1 MGRRLRGGRVMYQIQ
16 MDTICDG
23 WVMAWEGANY
33 PLYSEAMLE
42 LDVFLMEVK
51 QDGLDYDREDYRIKF
66 IGE

>member
-1 MGRRLRGGRVMYQIQ
+1 MYQIQ

-66 IGE
+66 IGEVA

>member
-1 MGRRLRGGRVMYQIQ
+1 MGGSIMYQIQ

-23 WVMAWEGANY
+23 WVMAWEGAEF
-33 PLYSEAMLE
+33 PFYSDALIE

-66 IGE
+66 IREVA

>member
-1 MGRRLRGGRVMYQIQ
+1 MGGFIMYQIQ

-23 WVMAWEGANY
+23 WVMAWEGAEF
-33 PLYSEAMLE
+33 PFYSDALIE

>member
-1 MGRRLRGGRVMYQIQ
+1 
-16 MDTICDG
+16 
-23 WVMAWEGANY
+23 MAWEGAEF
-33 PLYSEAMLE
+33 PFYSHALIE

>member
-1 MGRRLRGGRVMYQIQ
+1 

-66 IGE
+66 IGEQS

>member
-1 MGRRLRGGRVMYQIQ
+1 MGVCVMYQIQ

-23 WVMAWEGANY
+23 WVMAWEGAEF
-33 PLYSEAMLE
+33 PFYSDALIE

-66 IGE
+66 IREVA

>member
-1 MGRRLRGGRVMYQIQ
+1 

-23 WVMAWEGANY
+23 WVMAWEGAEF
-33 PLYSEAMLE
+33 PFYSDALIE

>member
-1 MGRRLRGGRVMYQIQ
+1 MGGSIMYQIQ

-23 WVMAWEGANY
+23 WVMAWEGAEF
-33 PLYSEAMLE
+33 PFYSDALIE

>member
-1 MGRRLRGGRVMYQIQ
+1 MGVCVMYQIQ

-23 WVMAWEGANY
+23 WVMAWEGAEF
-33 PLYSEAMLE
+33 PFYSDALIE